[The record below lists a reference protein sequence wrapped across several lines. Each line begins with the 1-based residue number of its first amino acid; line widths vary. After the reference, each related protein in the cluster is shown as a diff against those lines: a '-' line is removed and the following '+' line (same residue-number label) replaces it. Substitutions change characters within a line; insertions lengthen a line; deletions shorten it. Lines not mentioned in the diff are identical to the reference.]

1 MYTMIEQ
8 NIGVLIR
15 KSVIA
20 FFPEFQG
27 EVHLTTPQLQFGD
40 YSTNIA
46 MILARQ
52 MKRNPFEIAEEIVK
66 NLEKNDAI
74 ETVQVLKP
82 GFVNFWLSQ
91 KVLIPP
97 LEDAARDIFKIP
109 TYYFGKEK
117 KVMVEFAHPNTL
129 KLFHIGHLRNISTGE
144 SVVRLLE
151 AVGNKVIRSNYQGDV
166 GLHIGK
172 TLWKMK
178 QFVTELGIETI
189 RAYSLHD
196 KIALLGKAYAQA
208 EAAYGVDEQ
217 AKKEIYRINKMVYE
231 ADPQIMD
238 LWKETRDWSISYF
251 EEQYKRVYSH
261 FDRCYFE
268 SEVHKVGLA
277 TAKELLKQGILKE
290 SEGAVVFDGTQY
302 GLDTRVFINSLGFP
316 TYEGKELG
324 LAQKEFNDFDTI
336 DKNIHVVTPEQTS
349 FFKITFKVEEL
360 LDKEKFGG
368 KQYHLIYEW
377 VKLKQ
382 GKMSSR
388 MGNVVEGAWILD
400 ETKKNILEK
409 FKDSE
414 LIAEVLAVAS
424 VKYSF
429 LKNSTNSPIAFDLE
443 ESISLEGNSAP
454 YIMYTYVR
462 TQSILNKE
470 KVVPSIR
477 LATMNLGESERSIIR
492 LLYQYREQV
501 KKAAETFAPNIIAHY
516 LYELTREYNL
526 FYQKNPILKAEKDQK
541 EARIAITQA
550 VGKTIKN
557 GLYLM
562 GIETVEHM

>member
-1 MYTMIEQ
+1 MEKVIERIKTALIDSIHGVDPTY
-8 NIGVLIR
+8 IGTVVL
-15 KSVIA
+15 SA
-20 FFPEFQG
+20 P
-27 EVHLTTPQLQFGD
+27 LLQFGD

-52 MKRNPFEIAEEIVK
+52 LKRSPLEIAEAIAAGIKKSEDV
-66 NLEKNDAI
+66 EKI
-74 ETVQVLKP
+74 QVLKP
-82 GFVNFWLSQ
+82 GFVNIWLSQ
-91 KVLIPP
+91 KALTPSLAEAVQNRFSFPS
-97 LEDAARDIFKIP
+97 FH
-109 TYYFGKEK
+109 FGNEK

-178 QFVTELGIETI
+178 QFIAELGIEKV
-189 RAYSLHD
+189 RALSLHD

-208 EAAYGVDEQ
+208 ETAYGENEQ
-217 AKKEIYRINKMVYE
+217 AKKEIYEINKMVYE
-231 ADPQIMD
+231 ESSDIMD
-238 LWKETRDWSISYF
+238 LWNETRQWSVSYF
-251 EEQYKRVYSH
+251 EEIYKRVYSH

-277 TAKELLKQGILKE
+277 TSKDLLEKGILEK
-290 SEGAVVFDGTQY
+290 SEGAVVFNGEKY
-302 GLDTRVFINSLGFP
+302 GLDTRVFINGLGFP

-324 LAQKEFNDFDTI
+324 LAQKEFNDFGKL

-360 LDKEKFGG
+360 MDKEKYGG
-368 KQYHLIYEW
+368 KQFHLAYEW
-377 VKLKQ
+377 VKLKE

-400 ETKKNILEK
+400 EIKKKITEK

-414 LIAEVLAVAS
+414 LIAETLAVAS

-429 LKNSTNSPIAFDLE
+429 LKNSTSSVIAFDID

-454 YIMYTYVR
+454 YILYTYVR
-462 TQSILNKE
+462 TQSILKKE
-470 KVVPSIR
+470 EVAPSKD
-477 LATMNLGESERSIIR
+477 LAVAQLGEAELSIIR
-492 LLYQYREQV
+492 LLYQYREKV
-501 KKAAETFAPNIIAHY
+501 RKAAETLSPNIVANY

-526 FYQKNPILKAEKDQK
+526 FYQKNPILKAEKEVK

-550 VGKTIKN
+550 VGATIKH
-557 GLYLM
+557 GLGLM
-562 GIETVEHM
+562 GIETVERM